1 MIVQPMVL
9 TKLRPML
16 PPLGAAVDVNVDLTV
31 EFAVK
36 VVVGFVAK
44 AAVGF
49 AAAETAVGLA
59 SELAGFAV
67 GSADVGCCEV
77 SCGLQV
83 DWLHSRPGQQG
94 STGTTCLWGTKKH
107 EQFFYIMFFVL
118 HSRKHF
124 IFAGKCNIKQ
134 KIVFKN
140 Q

>member
-83 DWLHSRPGQQG
+83 DRLHSRPGQQG
-94 STGTTCLWGTKKH
+94 STGTTCLMGQKKQ
-107 EQFFYIMFFVL
+107 EQFFLYY
-118 HSRKHF
+118 
-124 IFAGKCNIKQ
+124 
-134 KIVFKN
+134 VFCALLKKTFYFRWKM
-140 Q
+140 

>member
-94 STGTTCLWGTKKH
+94 STGTTFLRGQKKH
-107 EQFFYIMFFVL
+107 EQFFYIKFFVL
-118 HSRKHF
+118 YSRKHF
-124 IFAGKCNIKQ
+124 IFAVKCNIKQ
-134 KIVFKN
+134 KIVLKN

>member
-31 EFAVK
+31 EFAIE
-36 VVVGFVAK
+36 VVVGLVAK

-77 SCGLQV
+77 SCGLQGPPV
-83 DWLHSRPGQQG
+83 CGGQKNM
-94 STGTTCLWGTKKH
+94 SN
-107 EQFFYIMFFVL
+107 FFILCFLFFTQE
-118 HSRKHF
+118 
-124 IFAGKCNIKQ
+124 NILFSLENV
-134 KIVFKN
+134 I
-140 Q
+140 